1 MSLQSLTNGQT
12 ITIDD
17 HKRGCREHKDWNNPS
32 ADIHLHKSTNDTN
45 DPKAVSIR
53 IPLNNPERPVYIEN
67 THRHQ
72 KREEV
77 PTWLRKEI
85 EKTLNNKKLREKF
98 LKGIVKRLDDY
109 KWPYSNVSH
118 EIFHKEIKKLIE
130 KIAKGFNLKVT
141 EETTELW
148 SNIKLERFTQILT
161 NDSNKRFK
169 LVLKENY
176 FRLGECEIKE
186 RRK

>member
-98 LKGIVKRLDDY
+98 GVNFVLSVSLDED
-109 KWPYSNVSH
+109 
-118 EIFHKEIKKLIE
+118 
-130 KIAKGFNLKVT
+130 
-141 EETTELW
+141 ELPA
-148 SNIKLERFTQILT
+148 S
-161 NDSNKRFK
+161 
-169 LVLKENY
+169 LKEKVIVS
-176 FRLGECEIKE
+176 L
-186 RRK
+186 